1 MANSGLR
8 VEVCHAPARQG
19 VWLRV
24 LDLPA
29 GATVADALRLSGFGD
44 AFPDVD
50 PWRAG
55 VGIFGRRVK
64 PDHALEEGARVEIYR
79 PLAFDPMESRR
90 RRAAHKARAM
100 PAARPARTPKAAR

>member
-1 MANSGLR
+1 MASSGLR
-8 VEVCHAPARQG
+8 VEVCHACAQQG

-24 LDLPA
+24 VDVPA
-29 GATVADALRLSGFGD
+29 GATVADALRLSGFAD
-44 AFPDVD
+44 AFPSVD

-55 VGIFGRRVK
+55 VGIFGRRVN
-64 PDHALEEGARVEIYR
+64 PEHTLEQGARVEIYR

-100 PAARPARTPKAAR
+100 PAARPARTPKATR